1 MTTDPTTRSLHQD
14 LALALC
20 RAEYGVCPFAC
31 GKDGAPN
38 CHANV
43 VGYGGVQCEPGARTA
58 NEAAQLAAWH
68 ALQDGQR

>member
-1 MTTDPTTRSLHQD
+1 MEIKTGSIHQD

-20 RAEYGVCPFAC
+20 QREYGACPFGC

-43 VGYGGVQCEPGARTA
+43 VGYGGVQCEPGRRTA
-58 NEAAQLAAWH
+58 QEASQVEAWRQ
-68 ALQDGQR
+68 LQDKDEN